1 MEQEQAQQSSLADS
15 SANTRVITKRR
26 GNPQNLRP
34 HPPWKPGES
43 GNPSGRPK
51 SKPITDAYNRALS
64 RKECDLIAKAMLR
77 QAKKGNVKA
86 TVEMTDRT
94 EGKLQPDEPKQTPI
108 SVIVVPITVNP
119 TAELKDAT

>member
-1 MEQEQAQQSSLADS
+1 
-15 SANTRVITKRR
+15 
-26 GNPQNLRP
+26 
-34 HPPWKPGES
+34 
-43 GNPSGRPK
+43 
-51 SKPITDAYNRALS
+51 
-64 RKECDLIAKAMLR
+64 MLR